1 MYPHEVDHACSKII
15 SILGLDENTL
25 GEVKYKELSEFLR
38 ALTSVHYAKGH
49 DDGYGMHA
57 GYTVK

>member
-15 SILGLDENTL
+15 SIFGLDKNAVDEL
-25 GEVKYKELSEFLR
+25 KYKELSEFLQ

-49 DDGYGMHA
+49 DDGFAMHA
-57 GYTVK
+57 GYSVK